1 MLSNARN
8 LTKNHPETQTIFKYI
23 RQKTCDVQNHSVL
36 CCGFENDG
44 YKNNIKNHADDI
56 KLLGTWKPQ
65 ARNGE
70 CGSRIFLTQNI
81 DSPHAVG
88 GDDAEPG
95 EFPYMALLGK

>member
-8 LTKNHPETQTIFKYI
+8 IKKTHPERHKIIKYI
-23 RQKTCDVQNHSVL
+23 RQKTCDVQNQAVL
-36 CCGFENDG
+36 CCGFEFEENKND
-44 YKNNIKNHADDI
+44 IKNHTDDI

-88 GDDAEPG
+88 GDNAEPG

>member
-8 LTKNHPETQTIFKYI
+8 IKKTHPERHKIIKYI
-23 RQKTCDVQNHSVL
+23 RQKTCDVQNQAVL
-36 CCGFENDG
+36 CCGFEFEE
-44 YKNNIKNHADDI
+44 YKNDIKNHTDDI

-88 GDDAEPG
+88 GDNAEPG